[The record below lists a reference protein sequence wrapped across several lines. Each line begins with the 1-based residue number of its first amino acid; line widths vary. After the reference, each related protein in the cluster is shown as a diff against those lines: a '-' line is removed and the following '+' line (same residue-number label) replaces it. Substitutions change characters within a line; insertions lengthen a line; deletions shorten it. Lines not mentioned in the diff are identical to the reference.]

1 MTKNVHMFGAKNDH
15 FLMLCHEGQL
25 GSPDSELSAVIY
37 GVSATHSAEGL
48 QYFFCTYSFF
58 LRLGQ
63 SCPAGAR
70 PSRIIG
76 QGYSQAGTFCGVLNV
91 SLRAFNTQ
99 LVLHLTCFVIRH
111 PSSIVHHPPSVIHHM
126 SSVIRRPSSVIHHLS
141 SVACH
146 PSSIIRH
153 SSSVIHRPSSAIC
166 HRSSVI
172 GHPSSVLCC
181 TFFVSFHYFF
191 RTFSP
196 YFLQN

>member
-91 SLRAFNTQ
+91 LLRAYSAQLGVKGNQLTFMTQ
-99 LVLHLTCFVIRH
+99 HEKVI
-111 PSSIVHHPPSVIHHM
+111 IF
-126 SSVIRRPSSVIHHLS
+126 RPK
-141 SVACH
+141 
-146 PSSIIRH
+146 
-153 SSSVIHRPSSAIC
+153 
-166 HRSSVI
+166 
-172 GHPSSVLCC
+172 C
-181 TFFVSFHYFF
+181 TFFATHGG
-191 RTFSP
+191 P
-196 YFLQN
+196 K